1 MAQNTISG
9 KHHLK
14 EGNGFTLVEILIVI
28 SIMSLLLT
36 LVLPRYF
43 NSVAESKKQVQAQ
56 NIRVMQSSID
66 QYYHDKGVYPSSL
79 ETLVEAG
86 YLKAIPL
93 DPMTENNTSWVVEYK
108 TVDGVQGVADVKSNP
123 PVAVTQP

>member
-9 KHHLK
+9 KYHPKHS
-14 EGNGFTLVEILIVI
+14 NGFTLVEILIVI

-66 QYYHDKGVYPSSL
+66 QYYHDKGVYPKSL
-79 ETLVEAG
+79 DTLVETG

-93 DPMTENNTSWVVEYK
+93 DPMTETNTSWVLEYK
-108 TVDGVQGVADVKSNP
+108 TVEGTQGVADVKTNQ